1 MSGKHGAR
9 GEGLPIYTKIWDTL
23 CKTGGGGSFQK
34 QVKRYAK
41 TPFAVLDVFFFSYS
55 LSDQQIKK
63 LTRR

>member
-9 GEGLPIYTKIWDTL
+9 CEGLHIYTKIWDTL

-41 TPFAVLDVFFFSYS
+41 TPFAVLDVFFFLFSF
-55 LSDQQIKK
+55 
-63 LTRR
+63 